1 MLFAVLFVI
10 AVIST
15 GIVIM
20 CYEEYVV
27 SVESEITNIIGWTD
41 NDMELQCYDSL
52 LVKSVNATCGCDQ
65 EDCQQVT
72 VSKAKNE
79 DVNVTS
85 FKLDNINLYNKI
97 HETTIHN
104 DIIAMDYYDGD
115 APYYSAVVGSVTYII
130 ELIILDVQDSCPL
143 ELFAFTNNTYINN
156 FINNKKDYQ
165 IYKRSGCL
173 NENKTYP
180 VEFPLEERFMFVALS
195 VKKGIRYSVNATAVL
210 YKYALPSHVENRT
223 LDEMVTS
230 FEISN
235 SITSHTK
242 WCMYGRANLQKDCG
256 ITLTA
261 YPVSPNLCFIIA
273 VTVAT
278 AVSIT
283 IVICMIIVVLY
294 KCKCKCCKRQRVSY
308 IRLQS

>member
-1 MLFAVLFVI
+1 
-10 AVIST
+10 
-15 GIVIM
+15 M

-27 SVESEITNIIGWTD
+27 SVESEITGNIGWTD

-79 DVNVTS
+79 DVNRTS
-85 FKLDNINLYNKI
+85 FKLDNINLYSKI
-97 HETTIHN
+97 HETTIH
-104 DIIAMDYYDGD
+104 DDVIPMGYYYYGNS
-115 APYYSAVVGSVTYII
+115 PYYSAGVGSVTYII

-143 ELFAFTNNTYINN
+143 ELFAFTNHTYFSN
-156 FINNKKDYQ
+156 FIKDKKDYQ
-165 IYKRSGCL
+165 IYRKSGCL
-173 NENKTYP
+173 NENKTYTIEFL
-180 VEFPLEERFMFVALS
+180 VEEKFMFVALS

-235 SITSHTK
+235 SITSHTE
-242 WCMYGRANLQKDCG
+242 WCIYGRANLQKDCG

-283 IVICMIIVVLY
+283 IVICMIIIVVLY
-294 KCKCKCCKRQRVSY
+294 TCKCKCCKRQKVPY